1 MERMFLPPMAAVGV
15 VMIGLLLRAE
25 MLGED
30 DLLRI
35 NLDSDDMVIAIMIHT
50 LFTKAAPL
58 ITFNQPALTSLFMKS
73 FQDLL
78 FFQIF

>member
-1 MERMFLPPMAAVGV
+1 MAAVGV

-50 LFTKAAPL
+50 VVKE
-58 ITFNQPALTSLFMKS
+58 
-73 FQDLL
+73 
-78 FFQIF
+78 

>member
-50 LFTKAAPL
+50 VVY
-58 ITFNQPALTSLFMKS
+58 
-73 FQDLL
+73 
-78 FFQIF
+78 